1 MLEHGPKGR
10 SVLNVNENMHE
21 WEDDANVNLLEVI
34 CDADYAGQ
42 KDARKLVSSV
52 QIYLNGQLLS
62 CQREKGT
69 RLCNHPFCTAVRSE
83 TQLED
88 SGLSH

>member
-52 QIYLNGQLLS
+52 QIYLNG
-62 CQREKGT
+62 K
-69 RLCNHPFCTAVRSE
+69 
-83 TQLED
+83 
-88 SGLSH
+88 GLSWPHWSREDTAHCSKSFVAAAKG